1 MLQSGSNRNGRRR
14 RTANTPE
21 LYTFANLLRVT
32 RNILRSIVIAVPM
45 VTAVYFMM
53 NVAYMTVLSI
63 PEMTSSPA
71 VAVVIIVLLYK
82 SGC

>member
-1 MLQSGSNRNGRRR
+1 V
-14 RTANTPE
+14 P
-21 LYTFANLLRVT
+21 T
-32 RNILRSIVIAVPM
+32 RNILRSILIAVPM

-71 VAVVIIVLLYK
+71 VAVVTIVPPCK
-82 SGC
+82 SGSSCR